1 MLWKLF
7 FTKDF
12 CRQFLNLPT
21 DKQKYVVDTM
31 DFLRDILDVD
41 RPVEFDIVDEYSE
54 EASKPA
60 ERFPITY
67 HIAHGKEEL
76 YFISIE
82 ESFRTSTK

>member
-1 MLWKLF
+1 M
-7 FTKDF
+7 
-12 CRQFLNLPT
+12 NLPT
-21 DKQKYVVDTM
+21 DKQKYVVDSM
-31 DFLRDILDVD
+31 DFLRDILDVN

-67 HIAHGKEEL
+67 HIDHGKEEL
-76 YFISIE
+76 YFMSIK